1 MYVYVFVFSGDFAL
15 SVLVGRRFVCV
26 CVCVYVCVSIPDWR
40 LCFERP
46 SRQEVCVC
54 VCMCVCLFLTGDFA
68 LSGLVGRRFVC
79 VCVCLFL
86 TGDFALSGLVG
97 RGFVYVYLF
106 LTSDF
111 ILSCQV
117 GTSFSLV
124 CVCVCVSVSIC
135 FHDWQLLYFFIHN
148 IICIQLFISHYSSVL
163 PFNAN
168 IKAKIVK
175 EICANEN
182 CKYTGKQVTGKMLK
196 I

>member
-40 LCFERP
+40 LCFER
-46 SRQEVCVC
+46 SNRQGVCVC
-54 VCMCVCLFLTGDFA
+54 VCMCVCI
-68 LSGLVGRRFVC
+68 
-79 VCVCLFL
+79 FL

-97 RGFVYVYLF
+97 RGFVYLYLF

-135 FHDWQLLYFFIHN
+135 FYDWQLLYFFIHN